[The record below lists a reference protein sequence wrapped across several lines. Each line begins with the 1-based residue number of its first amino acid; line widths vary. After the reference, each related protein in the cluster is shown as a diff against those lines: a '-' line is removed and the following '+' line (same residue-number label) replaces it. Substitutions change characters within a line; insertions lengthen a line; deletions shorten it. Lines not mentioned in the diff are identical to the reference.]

1 MSNNM
6 WRGLAAAICL
16 AVASV
21 GPAHADGNNPVGTWL
36 ITVTFP
42 DNPAGPPAPPPFK
55 EFLTLHHN
63 GTLTE
68 TNTTLH
74 AHPVPGSPLAIT
86 ASEGF
91 GAWERAPGGLVHFT
105 FLKPVFCG
113 PEFDGDTFFVL
124 GTVLQAPP
132 PYDCSVPN
140 LHLGYLR
147 VRAQAT
153 FRGDSYSGGESW
165 TELRIGP
172 DPDAPLRVL
181 PFGAAASEGK
191 RIRVSAN

>member
-74 AHPVPGSPLAIT
+74 AHPVPAARWRSPPAK
-86 ASEGF
+86 ASGP
-91 GAWERAPGGLVHFT
+91 GNARRAAWCTSR
-105 FLKPVFCG
+105 
-113 PEFDGDTFFVL
+113 
-124 GTVLQAPP
+124 
-132 PYDCSVPN
+132 S
-140 LHLGYLR
+140 
-147 VRAQAT
+147 
-153 FRGDSYSGGESW
+153 
-165 TELRIGP
+165 
-172 DPDAPLRVL
+172 
-181 PFGAAASEGK
+181 
-191 RIRVSAN
+191 